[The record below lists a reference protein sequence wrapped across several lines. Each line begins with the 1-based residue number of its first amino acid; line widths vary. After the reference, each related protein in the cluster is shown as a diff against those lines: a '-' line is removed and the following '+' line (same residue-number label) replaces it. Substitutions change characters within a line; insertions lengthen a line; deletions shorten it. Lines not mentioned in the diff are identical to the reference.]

1 MPESRKLFEELNL
14 GVANLSPGH
23 FIDVYGTS
31 DWPGS
36 MFQELRDWLI
46 VEARETGNH
55 EQAMLEIN
63 DYQKDPP
70 NSRDNNRNV
79 AQALW
84 TRQEH
89 IYRFNVE
96 NYKAVQRT
104 SMYGLLNLSEVNAKF
119 PGTLT
124 DTEKPVIT
132 SRTKV
137 PDKGKMISKYYCEK
151 IK

>member
-1 MPESRKLFEELNL
+1 MSPDMPESRKLFEELNL
-14 GVANLSPGH
+14 GVGHLSPGH
-23 FIDVYGTS
+23 FFDVYGTS

-36 MFQELRDWLI
+36 MFQELRDWII

-55 EQAMLEIN
+55 DGAISEIN

-70 NSRDNNRNV
+70 NSRDNNHYN

-84 TRQEH
+84 TRQEY
-89 IYRFNVE
+89 IYRYNVE

-119 PGTLT
+119 PGTFT

-132 SRTKV
+132 TRSKV
-137 PDKGKMISKYYCEK
+137 PDKGK
-151 IK
+151 